1 MKFVMRKM
9 RITHGIY
16 YAPAP
21 GTKGFNRIFSILF
34 GGFAV
39 LGLLFVLCGGVW
51 LHADT
56 AFYRTAGITQGEI
69 VEIAAVAN
77 GEHRPI
83 VRYVVD
89 GAEYTVRL
97 NNYTSSMRVG
107 DVFPMYYTP
116 QAPQEA
122 RNKTYLGGEIFL
134 CVGGGF
140 SLFGTIGLGAFS
152 AHKLKKR
159 NLLEKGDTVS
169 ARITAVKC
177 AENVR
182 VNGRIPYY
190 LVCETN
196 AVPALAGKRLKSRCV
211 YEPLSQALVGT
222 TVRVYFYPAKPTRYW
237 VDTDT
242 LPKTNEVQE
251 AFCNPQVL

>member
-39 LGLLFVLCGGVW
+39 LGLLFAVCGGIW

-83 VRYVVD
+83 VRYAVD

-140 SLFGTIGLGAFS
+140 FLLGAGALGIFA
-152 AHKLKKR
+152 AHGGKKR
-159 NLLEKGDTVS
+159 RLTEKGDAVS
-169 ARITAVKC
+169 ARITAVRCK
-177 AENVR
+177 ENVR
-182 VNGRIPYY
+182 VNGRTPYY
-190 LVCETN
+190 VLCETG

-211 YEPLSQALVGT
+211 YEPLSQALVGQS
-222 TVRVYFYPAKPTRYW
+222 VRIYFDPAKPTRYW
-237 VDTDT
+237 VDTDSLQNT
-242 LPKTNEVQE
+242 D
-251 AFCNPQVL
+251 AFRDFSV